1 MKDSSFSLAYGDVL
15 SFRSTFQSG
24 KKKTKTTYEKREF
37 DWRAP
42 AHLQLLIARS
52 HVSPQSVRTEPQVVN
67 AQIDPTNQGEQMVNL
82 PSEGRYLQV
91 LQATNA
97 PSITDSTHVQ
107 VTPQYHVPEN
117 KSEEDASVT
126 NGFGMDEIEKFF
138 RENPQVVEQGI
149 DSTVNLIG
157 ESQIL
162 LDLNDAFFEYKRT
175 NQKLKHVVVQR
186 SKFIFGNTFLPELR
200 FNST

>member
-1 MKDSSFSLAYGDVL
+1 M
-15 SFRSTFQSG
+15 
-24 KKKTKTTYEKREF
+24 
-37 DWRAP
+37 
-42 AHLQLLIARS
+42 QLLIARS

-186 SKFIFGNTFLPELR
+186 SKFILGNTFLPELR